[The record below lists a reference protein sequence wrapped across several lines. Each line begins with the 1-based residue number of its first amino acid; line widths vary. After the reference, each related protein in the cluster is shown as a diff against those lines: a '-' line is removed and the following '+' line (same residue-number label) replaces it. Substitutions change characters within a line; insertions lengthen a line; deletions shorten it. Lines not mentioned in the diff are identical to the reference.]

1 MCTGWYTPVYHIPAN
16 TQANKENKHGS
27 IIPLQIRVD
36 RRRLGHR
43 IGCTGGGLGQTSP
56 LVPNDE
62 YYQPNAT
69 FPLGQ
74 YWIKLTRTDYA
85 WALVGYTL
93 GQQYASTAPNRTIA
107 IIDTGTDPD
116 HPDFIIHP
124 AQIPPH
130 VFHHGSRSFYEGAS
144 SVGSPFCACDP
155 NALPLNNIEDILWIA
170 FGVPTLNP
178 HGTIE
183 SGLVG
188 AVADNSIGMA
198 GICWDCSL
206 LIERVLLSG
215 DTGSCIMA
223 CLNTDSN
230 LADSFKYAAG
240 FDLVSESYPDPSVRA
255 KTILIASEGNYA
267 QDQWCNAS
275 NPLKLAIEEAAN
287 RNCTIVTIAGNDF
300 NNNGIDNEPMT
311 SGLSIHPDTITVGGC
326 DIDGIW
332 ATPISKSNPECI
344 ALCDTLCIGL
354 YPGMQTHVD
363 PYDGKTYVKAL
374 SVVAPIDDIFSTW
387 YIHPGNNNVAYDY
400 PGSGTSWAAPQV
412 AGVVALMLR
421 VNPDL
426 TPKLCKK
433 IIEQTATDLYQMSG
447 DAILYGGYDRFTG
460 YGLLNAEAAV
470 EKAILL
476 NDPSDWN
483 GDGSVGPIDPVLF
496 AADLAAGDP
505 MADLNLDET
514 QTADDLAIYLE
525 SYAGN

>member
-1 MCTGWYTPVYHIPAN
+1 M
-16 TQANKENKHGS
+16 
-27 IIPLQIRVD
+27 
-36 RRRLGHR
+36 
-43 IGCTGGGLGQTSP
+43 
-56 LVPNDE
+56 PNDE

-93 GQQYASTAPNRTIA
+93 GQQYASTAPDRTIA
-107 IIDTGTDPD
+107 IIDSGTDPD
-116 HPDFIIHP
+116 HPDFIVHP

-130 VFHHGSRSFYEGAS
+130 IFHHGSRSILEGAT
-144 SVGSPFCACDP
+144 SPGGGFCQCD
-155 NALPLNNIEDILWIA
+155 ASAIPLNDIEDLLWIGSGLPA
-170 FGVPTLNP
+170 GNP

-183 SGLVG
+183 SGLLG

-206 LIERVLLSG
+206 LIERVSVIK
-215 DTGSCIMA
+215 DTGCVMA
-223 CLNTDSN
+223 CFPTDQN
-230 LADSFKYAAG
+230 VADALKYAAG
-240 FDLVSESYPDPSVRA
+240 FDFTSNSYPDSFVRA
-255 KTILIASEGNYA
+255 RTISLATLGRYPQTE
-267 QDQWCNAS
+267 WCNS
-275 NPLKLAIEEAAN
+275 TNVLKLAIEEIAN
-287 RNCTIVTIAGNDF
+287 RDCIIVAIAGNDT
-300 NNNGIDNEPMT
+300 NNNGFDNEPIKN
-311 SGLSIHPDTITVGGC
+311 GLAIHPDTITVGGC

-332 ATPISKSNPECI
+332 ASPISRSNPECVE
-344 ALCDTLCIGL
+344 LCGSACDGR

-374 SVVAPIDDIFSTW
+374 SVVAPIDRIFSTW

-400 PGSGTSWAAPQV
+400 PDSGTSWAAPQV

-433 IIEQTATDLYQMSG
+433 VIEQTATDLYQMSD

-496 AADLAAGDP
+496 VADLAAGDP

-514 QTADDLAIYLE
+514 QTADDLAIYLD

>member
-1 MCTGWYTPVYHIPAN
+1 
-16 TQANKENKHGS
+16 
-27 IIPLQIRVD
+27 
-36 RRRLGHR
+36 
-43 IGCTGGGLGQTSP
+43 
-56 LVPNDE
+56 VPNDE

-93 GQQYASTAPNRTIA
+93 GQQDVSTAPDRTIA

-130 VFHHGSRSFYEGAS
+130 VFHHGSRSFYDGAS
-144 SVGSPFCACDP
+144 SPGIPFCECDP
-155 NALPLNNIEDILWIA
+155 NVLPLNNIEDLLWIA
-170 FGVPTLNP
+170 SGIPGANP

-183 SGLVG
+183 SGLIG
-188 AVADNSIGMA
+188 AVADNAIGMA

-206 LIERVLLSG
+206 LIERVLLAADIG
-215 DTGSCIMA
+215 GCIMA
-223 CLNTDSN
+223 CFSTDEN
-230 LADSFKYAAG
+230 IADAIKYAAG
-240 FDLVSESYPDPSVRA
+240 YNFMSELYPDNSVLAR
-255 KTILIASEGNYA
+255 TVSIAALGNYPQA
-267 QDQWCNAS
+267 QWCDSS
-275 NPLKLAIEEAAN
+275 NVLKLAIEEAAN
-287 RNCTIVTIAGNDF
+287 RNCIIVAIAGNDT
-300 NNNGIDNEPMT
+300 NNNGVDNEPMN
-311 SGLSIHPDTITVGGC
+311 SGLAIHPDTITVGGC
-326 DIDGIW
+326 DMDGIW
-332 ATPISKSNPECI
+332 ATPISRSNPECI
-344 ALCDTLCIGL
+344 ELCETTCNLL
-354 YPGMQTHVD
+354 YTAMQTHVD
-363 PYDGKTYVKAL
+363 PYNGKTYVKAL

-387 YIHPGNNNVAYDY
+387 YIHPDNNNVAYDY

-421 VNPDL
+421 VYPNL
-426 TPKLCKK
+426 TPKECKK
-433 IIEQTATDLYQMSG
+433 VIEQTATDLYQMSG
-447 DAILYGGYDRFTG
+447 DVILYGGYDRFTG

-496 AADLAAGDP
+496 VADLAAGDP

-514 QTADDLAIYLE
+514 QSSDDLAIYLD